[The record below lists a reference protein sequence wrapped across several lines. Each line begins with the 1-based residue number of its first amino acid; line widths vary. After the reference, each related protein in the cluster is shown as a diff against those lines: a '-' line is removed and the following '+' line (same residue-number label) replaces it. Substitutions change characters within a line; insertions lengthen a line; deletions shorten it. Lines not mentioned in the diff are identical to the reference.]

1 MVKSNIE
8 LTWETMESTFLEIQN
23 KFHEIYKPI
32 ETNEPEPEEDN
43 RNIKR
48 ESLDITDDSTLS
60 VSPITQLLYL
70 ARLKFYDLTP
80 LDNNKSP
87 YPFKNLRGKVV
98 LIVNVASKCG
108 FSFQYNGLEQL
119 NKQFAN
125 DEFVLLGF
133 PCNQFLWQEPGTN
146 DQIVTKCKKK
156 YDVTFPI
163 LDKIN
168 VNGEQADPVY
178 KYLKAQK
185 EGLWGTNR
193 VKWNFEKFLVDKNG
207 RVVERYSTFTRPLAI
222 IPKIEQLL
230 KS

>member
-1 MVKSNIE
+1 MVKSNVE
-8 LTWETMESTFLEIQN
+8 LAWETMEDTFLEIQN
-23 KFHEIYKPI
+23 KFHQIYKPI
-32 ETNEPEPEEDN
+32 DTGKPDEDDETT
-43 RNIKR
+43 KK

-80 LDNNKSP
+80 LDNQKSP
-87 YPFKNLRGKVV
+87 FPFKNLRGKVV
-98 LIVNVASKCG
+98 LIVNVASRCG

-119 NKQFAN
+119 NKRFAN
-125 DEFVLLGF
+125 DDFVLLGI

-156 YDVTFPI
+156 YDVSFQI

-178 KYLKAQK
+178 KFLKAQK

-193 VKWNFEKFLVDKNG
+193 VKWNFEKFLIDKNG
-207 RVVERYSTFTRPLAI
+207 RVVERYSTFTRPVAI
-222 IPKIEQLL
+222 TPRIEQLL
-230 KS
+230 ES